1 MASRNKFVSNLAF
14 VDLLFN
20 ILIGVVFL
28 FLIALIM
35 INPKAKNGNVIV
47 PAEYQIVLTWDGK
60 NTDDFDLWVRDP
72 AGNIVSYQ
80 GRDVGVMN
88 LDRDDLGMANDYM
101 MVDGEMILVEVNREV
116 VSLRGIIPGE
126 YGVAVMA
133 YRKNTDGYDD
143 KTQSPIYKDPEV
155 DITVEV
161 IKINPYGIVYKQT
174 QKFSG
179 GSGEIQ
185 NFYKFRV
192 LEHPRGWYGDVEE
205 DTKQVIPLRGR

>member
-47 PAEYQIVLTWDGK
+47 PAEYHIILTWHDK
-60 NTDDFDLWVRDP
+60 NRDDFDLWVSDP
-72 AGNIVSYQ
+72 AGNTVSYQ
-80 GRDVGVMN
+80 TRDVGIMN
-88 LDRDDLGMANDYM
+88 LDRDDLGLANDY
-101 MVDGEMILVEVNREV
+101 VIVNDEFVTVELNREV

-133 YRKNTDGYDD
+133 YRKNTDNNGELL
-143 KTQSPIYKDPEV
+143 DPEV
-155 DITVEV
+155 DVTVEV
-161 IKINPYGIVYKQT
+161 IKLNPYAVVYKQT
-174 QKFSG
+174 LKFSQG
-179 GSGEIQ
+179 PGEVR
-185 NFYKFRV
+185 NFYKFRITDN
-192 LEHPRGWYGDVEE
+192 PRGWFADVGENIL
-205 DTKQVIPLRGR
+205 DIVRLNRTPAGAP